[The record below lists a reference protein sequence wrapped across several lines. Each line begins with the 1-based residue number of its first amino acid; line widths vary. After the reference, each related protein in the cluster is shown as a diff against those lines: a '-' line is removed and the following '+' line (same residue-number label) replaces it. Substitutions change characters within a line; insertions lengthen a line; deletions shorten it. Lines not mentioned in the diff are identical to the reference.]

1 MRLFW
6 ELARRAF
13 QRQMTYRA
21 AAIAGLAAN
30 FFFGILRFSVMI
42 ALYGTRQEVAGM
54 TVQGA
59 VTYTCLA
66 QGVIAFLSL
75 FSWYDLMMTV
85 YNGGVA
91 SDLLKPM
98 NYFSFWLAQDFGRA
112 IAQLI
117 LRGLT
122 IMAAYAIF
130 VELVYPSGAVEW
142 LAVGAALGLAWLVS
156 FSYRFLIN
164 LTAFWFPNALG
175 IGRFAFILSW
185 FTSGFLMPLRFFPI
199 WFQRL
204 CQLTPFPYTVNVI
217 TEVYLGLVRGP
228 QLVGA
233 LAMQLVWALVL
244 IFLGQLVL
252 RAGMKRLVILGG

>member
-21 AAIAGLAAN
+21 AAIAGLATN

-42 ALYGTRQEVAGM
+42 ALFGTRQEVAGM

-59 VTYTCLA
+59 ITYTCLA
-66 QGVIAFLSL
+66 QGVISFLSL
-75 FSWYDLMMTV
+75 FSWYDLMNTV
-85 YNGGVA
+85 YSGGVA

-98 NYFSFWLAQDFGRA
+98 NYYSFWLAQDFGRA
-112 IAQLI
+112 VAQLI

-122 IMAAYAIF
+122 MMAAYAIF
-130 VELVYPSGAVEW
+130 IGLVYPSSAGQW
-142 LAVGAALGLAWLVS
+142 LTVGMALGLAWLVS

-185 FTSGFLMPLRFFPI
+185 FTSGFLMPLRFFPT

-217 TEVYLGLVRGP
+217 SEVYLGLVKGP
-228 QLVGA
+228 QLIQT
-233 LAMQLVWALVL
+233 LTMQLAWAVVL
-244 IFLGQLVL
+244 ILLGQLLL